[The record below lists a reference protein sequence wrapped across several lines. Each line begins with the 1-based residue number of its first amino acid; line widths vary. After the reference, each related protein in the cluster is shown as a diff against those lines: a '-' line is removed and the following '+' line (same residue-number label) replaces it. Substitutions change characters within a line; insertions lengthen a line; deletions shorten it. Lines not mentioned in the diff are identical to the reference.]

1 MTEEGAPMNAIWHDL
16 ECGAYD
22 ADLPLWRSLA
32 VQHGDPVLDVGAGTG
47 RTSLDLARRG
57 ASVTALDHDPELI
70 AELSR
75 RARGLDLTTVLAD
88 ARQFALGRR
97 FGLCIVPMQTLQ
109 LLDGAEDRASFL
121 RCAKAH
127 LRVGATLAVA
137 LAVELEVFAVPDG
150 SPVPVPDI
158 CERDGIVYS
167 SQPTA
172 VREADHGFILER
184 RRETVT
190 PDGRLSVSRDTVR
203 LEHLAA
209 GQLEVEAR
217 AVGFS
222 PAGRRSIPPT
232 RDYAGSTV
240 VMLRG

>member
-1 MTEEGAPMNAIWHDL
+1 MNAIWHDL
-16 ECGAYD
+16 ECGAYQ

-32 VQHGDPVLDVGAGTG
+32 DEQGDPVLDVGAGTG
-47 RTSLDLARRG
+47 RTSLDLARHGRT
-57 ASVTALDHDPELI
+57 VTALDHDPELI
-70 AELSR
+70 AVLAL
-75 RARGLDLTTVLAD
+75 RAQGLELTTVVAD

-97 FGLCIVPMQTLQ
+97 FALCIVPMQTIQ
-109 LLDGAEDRASFL
+109 LLDGGQARASFL
-121 RCAKAH
+121 RCAKSH
-127 LRVGATLAVA
+127 LRAGAILAVA

-150 SPVPVPDI
+150 SPVPIPDI

-172 VREADHGFILER
+172 VRAADHGFILER

-190 PDGRLSVSRDTVR
+190 PDGSLSVVRDTIR
-203 LEHLAA
+203 LEQLTAE
-209 GQLEVEAR
+209 QLETEAG

-222 PAGRRSIPPT
+222 PAGRRNIPAT

>member
-1 MTEEGAPMNAIWHDL
+1 MTAIWHDL

-32 VQHGDPVLDVGAGTG
+32 DRHGDPVLDVGAGTG

-57 ASVTALDHDPELI
+57 ATVTALDHDPELI
-70 AELSR
+70 AELAL
-75 RARGLDLTTVLAD
+75 RAVGLKVTTVVAD

-97 FGLCIVPMQTLQ
+97 FALCIVPMQTIQ
-109 LLDGAEDRASFL
+109 LLDGLQERASFL

-127 LRVGATLAVA
+127 LRAGAILAVA
-137 LAVELEVFAVPDG
+137 LAVELELFAVPDD
-150 SPVPVPDI
+150 SPVPLPDI
-158 CERDGIVYS
+158 CERDGILFS

-172 VREADHGFILER
+172 VRAADDGFILER

-190 PDGRLSVSRDTVR
+190 PDGRLSIVRNTIR
-203 LEHLAA
+203 LERLAA
-209 GQLEVEAR
+209 EQLEAEAG
-217 AVGFS
+217 AAGFS
-222 PAGRRSIPPT
+222 PAGRRTIKPT

>member
-1 MTEEGAPMNAIWHDL
+1 MSAIWHDL

-32 VQHGDPVLDVGAGTG
+32 DQHGDPVLDVGAGTG
-47 RTSLDLARRG
+47 RTSLDLAQHG
-57 ASVTALDHDPELI
+57 ATVTALDHDPELI
-70 AELSR
+70 AELAL
-75 RARGLDLTTVLAD
+75 RADGLKVTTVVAD

-97 FGLCIVPMQTLQ
+97 FALCIVPMQTIQ
-109 LLDGAEDRASFL
+109 LLDGGAERASFL

-127 LRVGATLAVA
+127 LRARAILAVA
-137 LAVELEVFAVPDG
+137 LAVELEVFAVPDD
-150 SPVPVPDI
+150 SPVPLPDI

-172 VREADHGFILER
+172 VRAADDGFILER

-190 PDGRLSVSRDTVR
+190 PDGRLSIVRNTIR
-203 LEHLAA
+203 LERLAA
-209 GQLEVEAR
+209 EQLEAEA
-217 AVGFS
+217 AAAGFS
-222 PAGRRSIPPT
+222 PAGRRSIPAT

>member
-1 MTEEGAPMNAIWHDL
+1 MTAIWHDL

-32 VQHGDPVLDVGAGTG
+32 DQHGDPVLDVGAGTG
-47 RTSLDLARRG
+47 RTSLDLARHG
-57 ASVTALDHDPELI
+57 ATVTALDHDPELI
-70 AELSR
+70 AELAL
-75 RARGLDLTTVLAD
+75 RAVGLKVTTVVAD
-88 ARQFALGRR
+88 ARQFALRRR
-97 FGLCIVPMQTLQ
+97 FALCIVPMQTIQ
-109 LLDGAEDRASFL
+109 LLDGLQERASFL

-127 LRVGATLAVA
+127 LRPGAILAVA
-137 LAVELEVFAVPDG
+137 LAVELEVFAVPDD
-150 SPVPVPDI
+150 SPVPLPDI
-158 CERDGIVYS
+158 GERDGILFS

-172 VREADHGFILER
+172 VRAADDGFILER

-190 PDGRLSVSRDTVR
+190 PDGRLSIVRNTIR
-203 LEHLAA
+203 LERLAA
-209 GQLEVEAR
+209 EQLEAEAG

-222 PAGRRSIPPT
+222 PAGRRNIKPT

>member
-1 MTEEGAPMNAIWHDL
+1 MNAVWHDL
-16 ECGAYD
+16 ECGSYD

-32 VQHGDPVLDVGAGTG
+32 EQRGDPVLDVGAGTG

-57 ASVTALDHDPELI
+57 ATVTALDHDPELI
-70 AELSR
+70 AELAL
-75 RARGLDLTTVLAD
+75 RADGLNVTPVVAD
-88 ARQFALGRR
+88 ARDFALGRR
-97 FGLCIVPMQTLQ
+97 FALCIMPMQTIQ
-109 LLDGAEDRASFL
+109 LLDGPARAGFL

-127 LRVGATLAVA
+127 LQPEAILAVA
-137 LAVELEVFAVPDG
+137 LAVELEVFAVADD
-150 SPVPVPDI
+150 SPVPLPDI

-172 VREADHGFILER
+172 VRAADDGFILER

-190 PDGRLSVSRDTVR
+190 RDGRRSMVRNTIR
-203 LEHLAA
+203 LERLGAQ
-209 GQLEVEAR
+209 QLEAES
-217 AVGFS
+217 AVAGLS
-222 PAGRRSIPPT
+222 PAGHRTIPAT